1 MRWRGRDG
9 ALGLLLLVQAAVA
22 IESVSFECP
31 KGQWKLHGLN
41 CYQFFS
47 IRHSWQKASELCK
60 RYGSNLVS
68 VSSFRQNN
76 FTGEL
81 AQQQLQTS
89 SPEDAYWLGYQ
100 TQNELQTNTLAS
112 ASGSQISQYYGHWAQ
127 EQPDTNDGRCVEA
140 LLPEDPRRQ
149 QWALTRCETLL
160 PFMCQIQAC
169 PKGSKHCS
177 NGKCV
182 NQKYVCDDQDDC
194 GDGSDELDCQ
204 DRCRF
209 HMNQLNSGQVES
221 PGNGGNYAQF
231 SDCKWTL
238 EGPQGTNIV
247 LVFSKFD
254 TEKVFDTVQ
263 ILGGGRTEETAVNI
277 ATLSGSLEDMETTT
291 FTSASNFMI
300 IKFRSDE
307 SVEKSGFH
315 ASWSTSADQQSCSF
329 DLNAEPAPQVFAS
342 PGYDGTSQYAGG
354 LECLT
359 VIRAPKGQIITLEI
373 EDFDMEPGRDFV
385 LIRDGEE
392 PTAVELVTLTG
403 RQTDNPQFVV
413 STGNSLYIYTR
424 TDQADSRRGY
434 RIKYYVGCD
443 AIFNQANGTLESPA
457 YGVED
462 YPPNQECTYR
472 VRHPEGG
479 RLSMRFNDL
488 QLHSSDKI
496 EVYDGQGG
504 LKLHPGDGFTGQDT
518 PQDTYSAER
527 GELHIKFT
535 TDSTKSKP
543 GFSAVFSAD
552 CPQLQPGK
560 GAIMSNTGT
569 TFGSVV
575 SFSCPTGHLFSTG
588 VKEMVSM
595 CQPGGEWDNDYIPD
609 CVEAYCGPVPQIDN
623 GFAVIATNVTWRGT
637 ASFQCYYGFAFPS
650 GNQLESISCL
660 QDGSWSPLPNCQA
673 TKCPPLREV
682 DHATPNQLAG
692 KGLNYGTVI
701 RYECDPGY
709 ERSGLP
715 TLLCQSNGTWSSDVP
730 NCTRK
735 RCFNFPEIENG
746 LIEDQK
752 KPYYYQDQA
761 KVRCYKGF
769 RLIGSNIIS
778 CGEDEEFTNLPK
790 CVDID
795 ECANPQC
802 DFSTTECVN
811 TPGSHYCKCKSG
823 MEPTLQCRP
832 VVDLGL
838 SSYGI
843 PSEGIHVSGLEEGYE
858 KDWVRL
864 ESQVGWCGVSNQKG
878 QVVSTNP
885 DLGNWVIIDLRA
897 PTIVRGFRTQG
908 VQRLDNR
915 LAYPTAI
922 RLMYANELADKFKE
936 LRNADGS
943 QVEFRVLD
951 GATQSIMNL
960 PNPIEARFIRLN
972 IINFETAPCMKIE
985 INGCGR
991 QSCQD
996 VNECLDKNGGC
1007 DQKCVNSAG
1016 DFSCKC
1022 NVGYELYTKNGTS
1035 ELFIPERETGLRDG
1049 DIYRI
1054 NKTCVR
1060 KMCPRLAGPENGMVM
1075 TNQEHYRFG
1084 DMIKFMCNFG
1094 YEMVGNPSL
1103 LCTSSG
1109 DWNGSIPECRM
1120 ATCTSIENDPAEGLE
1135 VARDSQDELQIPFNQ
1150 NVTLSCNQ
1158 VGKPLRRRA
1167 TAGFRQCVYDPRPG
1181 SPDYWLSGSQP
1192 ECPRVDCGEPPLIP
1206 GADYGDFID
1215 TRYQANFFFG
1225 CKDEAFR
1232 LTGESSR
1239 KTNIVT
1245 CLDDGVWDFGNLRCE
1260 GPVCEDPLRPPDGEQ
1275 ISESYEQGSKVSFT
1289 CNKPGYIPINP
1300 TPIEC
1305 VEQPECKV
1313 VKPLGITSGK
1323 IPDSAINATSERGNY
1338 EARNIRLNAVT
1349 GWCGQA
1355 EAFTYV
1361 AVDLGLVHRVK
1372 AILVKG
1378 VITDDVTGRPT
1389 ELRFFYKEQES
1400 DNYVVYF
1407 PNFNLTARDPGNYG
1421 ELAMITLPLPVR
1433 ARFVILGIV
1442 SFDKN
1447 PCLKFELMGCED
1459 VPPQERHL
1467 GFNNGFPIC
1476 VDNEPPAFRNCPA
1489 HPIVVQKS
1497 PNGVLLP
1504 VNFTQPVAVDNSG
1517 SIARTDVKPEGFS
1530 LPLTT
1535 FEDMMVEYFAYDYD
1549 GNVAICQVNIT
1560 VPDDTPPFLECPQS
1574 FVIELVDEKSEY
1586 PVNFKQL
1593 RAQVNTSDPSGEVTV
1608 TFIPERGV
1616 IKTGDYENVTVYSR
1630 DKNDNVA
1637 TCHFQVSI
1645 QPTRCVAWELK
1656 PPAHG
1661 DINCQPANG
1670 GFECVATCGQGY
1682 RFTDGSEQ
1690 LYYSCQS
1697 GPNATPWSPSR
1708 VVPDCVT
1715 VDTRES
1721 TYDVVATMTYKAQS
1735 AEIPSSC
1742 IDSYKETVA
1751 NSFPDLSEVLTGR
1764 CSAGGVSIDV
1774 NFKPTMVG
1782 EVIGNSIELLYTM
1795 MVAPS
1800 VTQPRIFDLCGQT
1813 HDLIFDLS
1821 ISQTNEVINQ
1831 LIKVVS
1837 ADIQCPTLTAVDSE
1851 VYRGFACNV
1860 GEVLN
1865 KIEST
1870 LVPRCLE
1877 CPAGYT
1883 AGRNA
1888 SSCTLCPRGQ
1898 YQDEPRQG
1906 SCKRCPEG
1914 RWTRAEGSKSIADCI
1929 PVCGYGT
1936 YSPTGLVPCLEC
1948 PRNTYTL
1955 APPESGFKECTNCP
1969 ENMFT
1974 FQPGTN
1980 DPNMCQEKC
1989 SPGHYSATG
1998 LSPCAP
2004 CPVNHFQ
2011 PLAGQRECFKCQ
2023 SGEETISTGAVSK
2036 DDCKAIDC
2044 DDNLCEHGGL
2054 CVAIQHRPKCYCPA
2068 GFTGKYCEIDVD
2080 ECASRPC
2087 FNGAECQDLPQS
2099 YRCVCP
2105 EGFTGLQCQDEIS
2118 DCREG
2123 VCPDRAMCKDLPGPN
2138 NFECLCRD
2146 GFKGENCD
2154 VTEDPCSED
2163 GNPCFN
2169 GAACLTLPQGRYTCR
2184 CEDGWTGRHC
2194 DENIDDCLE
2203 QPCLLGGNC
2212 TDLVNDFACSCPNG
2226 FTGKRCET
2234 KVDLCANDP
2243 CVRGM
2248 CVDKLFRYEC
2258 VCEPGW
2264 TGDDCDINIE
2274 DCASNPCQNK
2284 GECLDEVN
2292 GYTCVCELG
2301 YTGTNCQHKVDNCV
2315 DEPCKNG
2322 GTCESTIDGFQ
2333 CTCRPGFVGTATC
2346 EMEKDECSTGP
2357 CDPSGTLE
2365 CLDLDN
2371 RFECKC
2377 RDGYEGER
2385 CQTNIDDCA
2394 TNPCRNG
2401 GQCQDLVGDFKC
2413 TCPIGWVGKRC
2424 EEDEKKCDQS
2434 TCENNALCV
2443 DLFQDF
2449 FCACPSGTDGKRC
2462 ETSPQRC
2469 IGDPCMNGGACR
2481 DLGYSLNCSCS
2492 KDYTGIGCQYEYD
2505 ACAAGAC
2512 KNGATCI
2519 DKGQGYTC
2527 ICPPGYEGENCD
2539 INIDD
2544 CLTADCPAA
2553 STCIDLTN
2561 DFYCKCPFNLTG
2573 EGCMK
2578 PITINYDLHFTDDSK
2593 SSSASL
2599 VVPFRL
2605 ASNQLSIA
2613 MWVQFD
2619 SPDETGTYF
2628 TLYSVEHEYYPL
2640 NKRILV
2646 QAQNGG
2652 VYVNLNPSVDPAGIF
2667 LQFSRSVP
2675 INDGQWHH
2683 VALIWHGETGQLTL
2697 TADGIKA
2704 DTRAD
2709 YHIDFTLPEFGYV
2722 TLGST
2727 ETSDGRLRTE
2737 SGFHGKL
2744 TRVQAWSRALDV
2756 NTDIPLQVKSL
2767 NLDENFKSC
2776 KDTPILFEGLIMR
2789 WAGYEKTVGGVER
2802 IMPSIC
2808 GKKTCPPG
2816 YVGPDCLSLQEDKI
2830 PPQVEYCPGD
2840 IWIATK
2846 NGSASV
2852 TWDLPRF
2859 TDNQG
2864 IARMVE
2870 PTITRGQVLQWNIY
2884 DVSYVAYD
2892 LADNSAHC
2900 TFKIYVLESF
2910 CPPLD
2915 PPEGGIQNCEDW
2927 GPGGRFKVCR
2937 INCTDGKKFSQTVP
2951 EFYTCGA
2958 EGFWR
2963 PNPNSDP
2970 TAPFVYP
2977 ACSVSSPA
2985 QKIFK
2990 IKLQYLAQV
2999 LCSKAGQGVL
3009 KDKIINA
3016 LQDLNKEWR
3025 FSACDK
3031 ISEEEC
3037 EGLGVNVNCI
3047 QKATGG
3053 RSRVKRQELESQ
3065 KYDLEIS
3072 FPTIDG
3078 DEVVNLDGSRRER
3091 IERLLEQ
3098 IILEEN
3104 SLNVNG
3110 SLPGTT
3116 LDRASV
3122 SVSQS
3127 FACPI
3132 GSVVR
3137 DSACVPCPSGTRFEE
3152 ETMTCEK
3159 CPFGTYST
3167 EEAQVECLVCPEVQ
3181 GRLGVTQSEGS
3192 TRMTDCKEQCTPGHY
3207 YDEITSLCLPC
3218 GIGKFQPE
3226 SGKFSCNMCGV
3237 GMTTRIKDATSRE
3250 ECRPECPDGKELD
3263 LVGECQPCA
3272 AGTYRKKGVH
3282 LGCQRCRPGF
3292 TTRGQ
3297 GSISYSDC
3305 SLPICAAGQY
3315 LNATI
3320 NACTECNPGFY
3331 QPEEQQTECRPCPPN
3346 TSTKRAGAVSKD
3358 ECTNRCRVG
3367 EGELEL
3373 CDRNAICLF
3382 HPSNNTHQCEC
3393 KPGYYGS
3400 GETGDCTDTCEGR
3413 CQNEGVCVKDKYGVA
3428 YCQCAGSFTGEDCES
3443 KSEFAYIA
3451 GGITGAVIFVILLV
3465 LLIWMICVRATR
3477 VKKPEK
3483 HGLGPGAESAHG
3495 GNGVNFYY
3503 GAPAPY
3509 AESIAPS
3516 HHSTYAHYYDD
3527 EEDGWDMPN
3536 FYNEGYMK
3544 QGLAGGEKGHS
3555 LGRSQGSLYGN
3566 KEELYDR
3573 LKRHAYQPGQ
3583 GKKDKSSA
3591 NETTSD
3597 SDDARQ

>member
-1 MRWRGRDG
+1 M
-9 ALGLLLLVQAAVA
+9 
-22 IESVSFECP
+22 
-31 KGQWKLHGLN
+31 
-41 CYQFFS
+41 
-47 IRHSWQKASELCK
+47 
-60 RYGSNLVS
+60 
-68 VSSFRQNN
+68 
-76 FTGEL
+76 
-81 AQQQLQTS
+81 
-89 SPEDAYWLGYQ
+89 
-100 TQNELQTNTLAS
+100 
-112 ASGSQISQYYGHWAQ
+112 
-127 EQPDTNDGRCVEA
+127 
-140 LLPEDPRRQ
+140 
-149 QWALTRCETLL
+149 
-160 PFMCQIQAC
+160 
-169 PKGSKHCS
+169 
-177 NGKCV
+177 
-182 NQKYVCDDQDDC
+182 
-194 GDGSDELDCQ
+194 
-204 DRCRF
+204 
-209 HMNQLNSGQVES
+209 
-221 PGNGGNYAQF
+221 
-231 SDCKWTL
+231 
-238 EGPQGTNIV
+238 
-247 LVFSKFD
+247 
-254 TEKVFDTVQ
+254 
-263 ILGGGRTEETAVNI
+263 
-277 ATLSGSLEDMETTT
+277 
-291 FTSASNFMI
+291 
-300 IKFRSDE
+300 
-307 SVEKSGFH
+307 
-315 ASWSTSADQQSCSF
+315 
-329 DLNAEPAPQVFAS
+329 
-342 PGYDGTSQYAGG
+342 
-354 LECLT
+354 
-359 VIRAPKGQIITLEI
+359 
-373 EDFDMEPGRDFV
+373 
-385 LIRDGEE
+385 
-392 PTAVELVTLTG
+392 
-403 RQTDNPQFVV
+403 
-413 STGNSLYIYTR
+413 
-424 TDQADSRRGY
+424 
-434 RIKYYVGCD
+434 
-443 AIFNQANGTLESPA
+443 
-457 YGVED
+457 
-462 YPPNQECTYR
+462 
-472 VRHPEGG
+472 
-479 RLSMRFNDL
+479 
-488 QLHSSDKI
+488 
-496 EVYDGQGG
+496 
-504 LKLHPGDGFTGQDT
+504 
-518 PQDTYSAER
+518 
-527 GELHIKFT
+527 
-535 TDSTKSKP
+535 
-543 GFSAVFSAD
+543 
-552 CPQLQPGK
+552 
-560 GAIMSNTGT
+560 
-569 TFGSVV
+569 
-575 SFSCPTGHLFSTG
+575 
-588 VKEMVSM
+588 
-595 CQPGGEWDNDYIPD
+595 
-609 CVEAYCGPVPQIDN
+609 
-623 GFAVIATNVTWRGT
+623 
-637 ASFQCYYGFAFPS
+637 
-650 GNQLESISCL
+650 
-660 QDGSWSPLPNCQA
+660 
-673 TKCPPLREV
+673 
-682 DHATPNQLAG
+682 
-692 KGLNYGTVI
+692 
-701 RYECDPGY
+701 
-709 ERSGLP
+709 
-715 TLLCQSNGTWSSDVP
+715 
-730 NCTRK
+730 
-735 RCFNFPEIENG
+735 
-746 LIEDQK
+746 
-752 KPYYYQDQA
+752 
-761 KVRCYKGF
+761 
-769 RLIGSNIIS
+769 
-778 CGEDEEFTNLPK
+778 
-790 CVDID
+790 
-795 ECANPQC
+795 
-802 DFSTTECVN
+802 
-811 TPGSHYCKCKSG
+811 
-823 MEPTLQCRP
+823 
-832 VVDLGL
+832 
-838 SSYGI
+838 
-843 PSEGIHVSGLEEGYE
+843 
-858 KDWVRL
+858 
-864 ESQVGWCGVSNQKG
+864 
-878 QVVSTNP
+878 
-885 DLGNWVIIDLRA
+885 
-897 PTIVRGFRTQG
+897 
-908 VQRLDNR
+908 
-915 LAYPTAI
+915 
-922 RLMYANELADKFKE
+922 
-936 LRNADGS
+936 
-943 QVEFRVLD
+943 
-951 GATQSIMNL
+951 
-960 PNPIEARFIRLN
+960 
-972 IINFETAPCMKIE
+972 
-985 INGCGR
+985 
-991 QSCQD
+991 
-996 VNECLDKNGGC
+996 
-1007 DQKCVNSAG
+1007 
-1016 DFSCKC
+1016 
-1022 NVGYELYTKNGTS
+1022 
-1035 ELFIPERETGLRDG
+1035 
-1049 DIYRI
+1049 
-1054 NKTCVR
+1054 
-1060 KMCPRLAGPENGMVM
+1060 
-1075 TNQEHYRFG
+1075 
-1084 DMIKFMCNFG
+1084 
-1094 YEMVGNPSL
+1094 
-1103 LCTSSG
+1103 
-1109 DWNGSIPECRM
+1109 
-1120 ATCTSIENDPAEGLE
+1120 
-1135 VARDSQDELQIPFNQ
+1135 
-1150 NVTLSCNQ
+1150 
-1158 VGKPLRRRA
+1158 
-1167 TAGFRQCVYDPRPG
+1167 
-1181 SPDYWLSGSQP
+1181 
-1192 ECPRVDCGEPPLIP
+1192 
-1206 GADYGDFID
+1206 
-1215 TRYQANFFFG
+1215 
-1225 CKDEAFR
+1225 
-1232 LTGESSR
+1232 
-1239 KTNIVT
+1239 
-1245 CLDDGVWDFGNLRCE
+1245 
-1260 GPVCEDPLRPPDGEQ
+1260 
-1275 ISESYEQGSKVSFT
+1275 
-1289 CNKPGYIPINP
+1289 
-1300 TPIEC
+1300 
-1305 VEQPECKV
+1305 
-1313 VKPLGITSGK
+1313 
-1323 IPDSAINATSERGNY
+1323 
-1338 EARNIRLNAVT
+1338 
-1349 GWCGQA
+1349 
-1355 EAFTYV
+1355 
-1361 AVDLGLVHRVK
+1361 
-1372 AILVKG
+1372 
-1378 VITDDVTGRPT
+1378 
-1389 ELRFFYKEQES
+1389 
-1400 DNYVVYF
+1400 
-1407 PNFNLTARDPGNYG
+1407 
-1421 ELAMITLPLPVR
+1421 
-1433 ARFVILGIV
+1433 
-1442 SFDKN
+1442 
-1447 PCLKFELMGCED
+1447 
-1459 VPPQERHL
+1459 
-1467 GFNNGFPIC
+1467 
-1476 VDNEPPAFRNCPA
+1476 
-1489 HPIVVQKS
+1489 
-1497 PNGVLLP
+1497 
-1504 VNFTQPVAVDNSG
+1504 
-1517 SIARTDVKPEGFS
+1517 
-1530 LPLTT
+1530 
-1535 FEDMMVEYFAYDYD
+1535 
-1549 GNVAICQVNIT
+1549 
-1560 VPDDTPPFLECPQS
+1560 
-1574 FVIELVDEKSEY
+1574 
-1586 PVNFKQL
+1586 
-1593 RAQVNTSDPSGEVTV
+1593 
-1608 TFIPERGV
+1608 
-1616 IKTGDYENVTVYSR
+1616 
-1630 DKNDNVA
+1630 
-1637 TCHFQVSI
+1637 
-1645 QPTRCVAWELK
+1645 
-1656 PPAHG
+1656 
-1661 DINCQPANG
+1661 
-1670 GFECVATCGQGY
+1670 
-1682 RFTDGSEQ
+1682 
-1690 LYYSCQS
+1690 
-1697 GPNATPWSPSR
+1697 
-1708 VVPDCVT
+1708 
-1715 VDTRES
+1715 
-1721 TYDVVATMTYKAQS
+1721 
-1735 AEIPSSC
+1735 
-1742 IDSYKETVA
+1742 
-1751 NSFPDLSEVLTGR
+1751 
-1764 CSAGGVSIDV
+1764 
-1774 NFKPTMVG
+1774 
-1782 EVIGNSIELLYTM
+1782 
-1795 MVAPS
+1795 
-1800 VTQPRIFDLCGQT
+1800 
-1813 HDLIFDLS
+1813 
-1821 ISQTNEVINQ
+1821 
-1831 LIKVVS
+1831 
-1837 ADIQCPTLTAVDSE
+1837 
-1851 VYRGFACNV
+1851 
-1860 GEVLN
+1860 
-1865 KIEST
+1865 
-1870 LVPRCLE
+1870 
-1877 CPAGYT
+1877 
-1883 AGRNA
+1883 
-1888 SSCTLCPRGQ
+1888 
-1898 YQDEPRQG
+1898 
-1906 SCKRCPEG
+1906 
-1914 RWTRAEGSKSIADCI
+1914 
-1929 PVCGYGT
+1929 
-1936 YSPTGLVPCLEC
+1936 
-1948 PRNTYTL
+1948 
-1955 APPESGFKECTNCP
+1955 
-1969 ENMFT
+1969 
-1974 FQPGTN
+1974 
-1980 DPNMCQEKC
+1980 
-1989 SPGHYSATG
+1989 
-1998 LSPCAP
+1998 
-2004 CPVNHFQ
+2004 
-2011 PLAGQRECFKCQ
+2011 
-2023 SGEETISTGAVSK
+2023 
-2036 DDCKAIDC
+2036 
-2044 DDNLCEHGGL
+2044 
-2054 CVAIQHRPKCYCPA
+2054 
-2068 GFTGKYCEIDVD
+2068 
-2080 ECASRPC
+2080 
-2087 FNGAECQDLPQS
+2087 
-2099 YRCVCP
+2099 
-2105 EGFTGLQCQDEIS
+2105 
-2118 DCREG
+2118 
-2123 VCPDRAMCKDLPGPN
+2123 
-2138 NFECLCRD
+2138 
-2146 GFKGENCD
+2146 
-2154 VTEDPCSED
+2154 
-2163 GNPCFN
+2163 
-2169 GAACLTLPQGRYTCR
+2169 
-2184 CEDGWTGRHC
+2184 
-2194 DENIDDCLE
+2194 
-2203 QPCLLGGNC
+2203 
-2212 TDLVNDFACSCPNG
+2212 
-2226 FTGKRCET
+2226 
-2234 KVDLCANDP
+2234 
-2243 CVRGM
+2243 
-2248 CVDKLFRYEC
+2248 
-2258 VCEPGW
+2258 
-2264 TGDDCDINIE
+2264 
-2274 DCASNPCQNK
+2274 
-2284 GECLDEVN
+2284 N

-2413 TCPIGWVGKRC
+2413 TCPTGWVGKRC

-3137 DSACVPCPSGTRFEE
+3137 DSACVPCPSGTHFEE

-3382 HPSNNTHQCEC
+3382 HPSNNT
-3393 KPGYYGS
+3393 
-3400 GETGDCTDTCEGR
+3400 
-3413 CQNEGVCVKDKYGVA
+3413 
-3428 YCQCAGSFTGEDCES
+3428 
-3443 KSEFAYIA
+3443 
-3451 GGITGAVIFVILLV
+3451 
-3465 LLIWMICVRATR
+3465 
-3477 VKKPEK
+3477 
-3483 HGLGPGAESAHG
+3483 
-3495 GNGVNFYY
+3495 
-3503 GAPAPY
+3503 
-3509 AESIAPS
+3509 
-3516 HHSTYAHYYDD
+3516 
-3527 EEDGWDMPN
+3527 
-3536 FYNEGYMK
+3536 
-3544 QGLAGGEKGHS
+3544 
-3555 LGRSQGSLYGN
+3555 
-3566 KEELYDR
+3566 
-3573 LKRHAYQPGQ
+3573 
-3583 GKKDKSSA
+3583 
-3591 NETTSD
+3591 
-3597 SDDARQ
+3597 